1 MNYEYK
7 EYPGVTHGAIIE
19 AAMPDIFAF
28 FVKHTKA
35 GRK

>member
-7 EYPGVTHGAIIE
+7 EYPGVTHGPIIE

-28 FVKHTKA
+28 LAKHSQS
-35 GRK
+35 GR